1 MLIWY
6 LRERLVFFSTIN
18 SLKDPKGR
26 VERYHEDIREKA
38 MKTYEKYEDAVE
50 NLLTTSRNVE
60 YYWNVDKTII
70 VGKTDT

>member
-1 MLIWY
+1 
-6 LRERLVFFSTIN
+6 
-18 SLKDPKGR
+18 
-26 VERYHEDIREKA
+26 

>member
-38 MKTYEKYEDAVE
+38 MKTY
-50 NLLTTSRNVE
+50 
-60 YYWNVDKTII
+60 
-70 VGKTDT
+70 